1 MCACAFA
8 RFWRVSAVRCCSTS
22 CSSVAPFGREFSRR
36 LSKNTALICLPAS
49 PSKPPMSLYSSPMF
63 SGVSPVKIAF
73 APCVRSCLCLLRPSL
88 RCFDGWLWRL
98 LIVPSRKNPY
108 FCQKCLFSEVLRHWG
123 GRCLPRVSK
132 LFRYFPTLNPCQSW
146 CTSVLFP
153 TWTEVSFCPSSLNRR
168 TIEKSTRARTTILQ
182 APCPVYLADFSLG
195 AKQGVPHWS
204 GHLARLTGDLWT
216 FGSARH

>member
-1 MCACAFA
+1 MSRKKSLFLAFFCPLGCDLAFDFRQFA
-8 RFWRVSAVRCCSTS
+8 RK
-22 CSSVAPFGREFSRR
+22 R
-36 LSKNTALICLPAS
+36 LFFCLKKGVFAGFRGCWYIRAIISGALWAIQE
-49 PSKPPMSLYSSPMF
+49 
-63 SGVSPVKIAF
+63 
-73 APCVRSCLCLLRPSL
+73 
-88 RCFDGWLWRL
+88 RCFP
-98 LIVPSRKNPY
+98 I
-108 FCQKCLFSEVLRHWG
+108 
-123 GRCLPRVSK
+123 VSK
-132 LFRYFPTLNPCQSW
+132 LFRSFLTLNPCQSW

-182 APCPVYLADFSLG
+182 APCPVYLADLPLG